1 MTNLTYATTDVNE
14 LNNSKTTNLIND
26 LRDELKEKNA
36 ELERL
41 RQILATMRAEI
52 RKLKDENLK
61 LEQQADAGKSKDE
74 LIAEMQEKLD
84 MTRVVNDCRNAQ
96 LKMTMGLMRALRSE
110 MARMQA
116 YVQNLTDQ
124 LREQEE
130 LSAELDFHL
139 SELKMALGEMSVK
152 LAAAENQQASRD
164 AQMAEMEAKFR
175 KAMEEAIS
183 SAARLEMEY
192 DMEQQKRQMFE
203 ASLAKLQEKKDEL
216 EAEIAKYLNVT
227 IARQGDFREQQT
239 ETIRDMNAELADEL
253 DKLKRMIS
261 ESDALIESLMA
272 QLNESRENVRKAQ
285 DAMKAMK
292 QEHADELKMI
302 KAERDEIIALMEA
315 QKHASEAHDKLL
327 HELDAERQR
336 ILDLEAQIRAYETA
350 GREKANEEEDA
361 ELLRQK
367 IAAME
372 ALMETLKAERDEFS
386 RMLDEKKDGDES
398 LKKMMAAL
406 EEERNARM
414 LAEQRLRGM
423 SNLEIDLE
431 NARAELLALQ
441 GDLEER
447 NSRIKDLEESSKRL
461 REALE
466 AEHLKMAEGIDAS
479 EAESIRKLHAGEM
492 DRMQKEIE
500 MLRKALQDAKDQK
513 MAAEGTVSKDEHAK
527 MLEELARLK
536 AELEAETNS
545 RIELQQKLNAATAG
559 DDKSFAN
566 AEVQCEEH
574 THPGS
579 YHDMF
584 YNIKTLS
591 DFDNNLSRAY
601 DNFKSYWTDPNGGG
615 QPFDATDVPCIVWQM
630 VELDDEGPS
639 YNVDAPMRK
648 TLVCKKGLP
657 PNTDG
662 TPVVL
667 NKPLESPAHFQCLE
681 QGMRMVSA
689 GLDETGMS
697 DVVCLPIHVPKEP
710 GSTETY
716 VWGVISTGLER
727 HVKHTYR
734 MTDSVESGEKISK
747 LSRFERAEMSPVLE
761 SLDNLAVA
769 YGVGIGSV
777 DMMSLRAE
785 DAAQAAYAA
794 QMKANMSLADGRIT
808 EKPDATGNELG
819 LMQKKKKIS
828 GYVMWKSAMEKMQ
841 FHQVLETAAEIRKL
855 RAALQHTFAT
865 SNAINQA
872 FSEMKMYRNSTDVV
886 ISLVCSLFVYIHPE
900 DDALFHNMP
909 IEGVDNDLSDDI
921 GPPHGFPVNK
931 AMANQLWGVLRFHL
945 RKLGGK
951 PAKNLGKKLAIVKTP
966 EECEDKREK
975 ALMERAF
982 STSINLSKKF
992 TDADV
997 KYASMALKTVKKYL
1011 EVMWS
1016 LDTALKAVKEKEAE
1030 KWDKGELLLIE
1041 AVNSKDSQALMSN
1054 IEKRANGEA
1063 AEPLNIVPDSSGVFK
1078 KANKSRYLV
1087 GSL

>member
-386 RMLDEKKDGDES
+386 RMLDE
-398 LKKMMAAL
+398 
-406 EEERNARM
+406 RRTVT
-414 LAEQRLRGM
+414 
-423 SNLEIDLE
+423 
-431 NARAELLALQ
+431 
-441 GDLEER
+441 
-447 NSRIKDLEESSKRL
+447 
-461 REALE
+461 
-466 AEHLKMAEGIDAS
+466 
-479 EAESIRKLHAGEM
+479 
-492 DRMQKEIE
+492 
-500 MLRKALQDAKDQK
+500 KA
-513 MAAEGTVSKDEHAK
+513 
-527 MLEELARLK
+527 
-536 AELEAETNS
+536 
-545 RIELQQKLNAATAG
+545 
-559 DDKSFAN
+559 
-566 AEVQCEEH
+566 
-574 THPGS
+574 
-579 YHDMF
+579 
-584 YNIKTLS
+584 
-591 DFDNNLSRAY
+591 
-601 DNFKSYWTDPNGGG
+601 
-615 QPFDATDVPCIVWQM
+615 
-630 VELDDEGPS
+630 
-639 YNVDAPMRK
+639 
-648 TLVCKKGLP
+648 
-657 PNTDG
+657 
-662 TPVVL
+662 
-667 NKPLESPAHFQCLE
+667 
-681 QGMRMVSA
+681 
-689 GLDETGMS
+689 
-697 DVVCLPIHVPKEP
+697 
-710 GSTETY
+710 
-716 VWGVISTGLER
+716 
-727 HVKHTYR
+727 
-734 MTDSVESGEKISK
+734 
-747 LSRFERAEMSPVLE
+747 
-761 SLDNLAVA
+761 
-769 YGVGIGSV
+769 
-777 DMMSLRAE
+777 
-785 DAAQAAYAA
+785 
-794 QMKANMSLADGRIT
+794 
-808 EKPDATGNELG
+808 
-819 LMQKKKKIS
+819 
-828 GYVMWKSAMEKMQ
+828 
-841 FHQVLETAAEIRKL
+841 
-855 RAALQHTFAT
+855 
-865 SNAINQA
+865 
-872 FSEMKMYRNSTDVV
+872 
-886 ISLVCSLFVYIHPE
+886 
-900 DDALFHNMP
+900 
-909 IEGVDNDLSDDI
+909 
-921 GPPHGFPVNK
+921 
-931 AMANQLWGVLRFHL
+931 
-945 RKLGGK
+945 
-951 PAKNLGKKLAIVKTP
+951 
-966 EECEDKREK
+966 
-975 ALMERAF
+975 
-982 STSINLSKKF
+982 
-992 TDADV
+992 
-997 KYASMALKTVKKYL
+997 
-1011 EVMWS
+1011 
-1016 LDTALKAVKEKEAE
+1016 
-1030 KWDKGELLLIE
+1030 
-1041 AVNSKDSQALMSN
+1041 
-1054 IEKRANGEA
+1054 
-1063 AEPLNIVPDSSGVFK
+1063 
-1078 KANKSRYLV
+1078 
-1087 GSL
+1087 

>member
-1 MTNLTYATTDVNE
+1 MSMTNLTYATTDVNE

-139 SELKMALGEMSVK
+139 SELKMALGEMGVK

-302 KAERDEIIALMEA
+302 KAERDEIIALLEA

-336 ILDLEAQIRAYETA
+336 ILDLEAQIRAYEAA

-386 RMLDEKKDGDES
+386 RS
-398 LKKMMAAL
+398 L
-406 EEERNARM
+406 
-414 LAEQRLRGM
+414 
-423 SNLEIDLE
+423 
-431 NARAELLALQ
+431 
-441 GDLEER
+441 
-447 NSRIKDLEESSKRL
+447 
-461 REALE
+461 
-466 AEHLKMAEGIDAS
+466 
-479 EAESIRKLHAGEM
+479 
-492 DRMQKEIE
+492 
-500 MLRKALQDAKDQK
+500 
-513 MAAEGTVSKDEHAK
+513 
-527 MLEELARLK
+527 
-536 AELEAETNS
+536 
-545 RIELQQKLNAATAG
+545 
-559 DDKSFAN
+559 
-566 AEVQCEEH
+566 
-574 THPGS
+574 GS
-579 YHDMF
+579 
-584 YNIKTLS
+584 
-591 DFDNNLSRAY
+591 
-601 DNFKSYWTDPNGGG
+601 
-615 QPFDATDVPCIVWQM
+615 
-630 VELDDEGPS
+630 
-639 YNVDAPMRK
+639 
-648 TLVCKKGLP
+648 
-657 PNTDG
+657 
-662 TPVVL
+662 
-667 NKPLESPAHFQCLE
+667 
-681 QGMRMVSA
+681 
-689 GLDETGMS
+689 
-697 DVVCLPIHVPKEP
+697 
-710 GSTETY
+710 
-716 VWGVISTGLER
+716 
-727 HVKHTYR
+727 
-734 MTDSVESGEKISK
+734 
-747 LSRFERAEMSPVLE
+747 
-761 SLDNLAVA
+761 
-769 YGVGIGSV
+769 
-777 DMMSLRAE
+777 
-785 DAAQAAYAA
+785 
-794 QMKANMSLADGRIT
+794 
-808 EKPDATGNELG
+808 
-819 LMQKKKKIS
+819 
-828 GYVMWKSAMEKMQ
+828 
-841 FHQVLETAAEIRKL
+841 
-855 RAALQHTFAT
+855 
-865 SNAINQA
+865 
-872 FSEMKMYRNSTDVV
+872 
-886 ISLVCSLFVYIHPE
+886 
-900 DDALFHNMP
+900 
-909 IEGVDNDLSDDI
+909 
-921 GPPHGFPVNK
+921 
-931 AMANQLWGVLRFHL
+931 
-945 RKLGGK
+945 
-951 PAKNLGKKLAIVKTP
+951 
-966 EECEDKREK
+966 
-975 ALMERAF
+975 
-982 STSINLSKKF
+982 
-992 TDADV
+992 
-997 KYASMALKTVKKYL
+997 
-1011 EVMWS
+1011 
-1016 LDTALKAVKEKEAE
+1016 
-1030 KWDKGELLLIE
+1030 
-1041 AVNSKDSQALMSN
+1041 
-1054 IEKRANGEA
+1054 
-1063 AEPLNIVPDSSGVFK
+1063 
-1078 KANKSRYLV
+1078 
-1087 GSL
+1087 